1 MQCRTDISTSR
12 RNLSRPIIVF
22 AVLLMLV
29 FIACSSVEPS
39 PTPAPEPSP
48 TTTPPTP
55 TATTV
60 PTATVAPQTEADPG
74 GGLQEP
80 EQGWIVRS
88 DDEEVDIIL
97 ATPDLAVG
105 KRRFAMVLTDKSG
118 IVAFPIVRLMSY
130 RYPDGPESLQNREGP
145 IENATARYYPFPYG
159 TRGIHVTELTFDQVG
174 TWGVEVNVPRPDG
187 NVATVEVITEV
198 REQTMSVDVGEIPP
212 LSDSRTL
219 DDVSDVSELTTGYS
233 RDESLYQ
240 ISIADALTN
249 DKPTVVVFASPA
261 FCTNAVCG
269 PQVEVLSNLSK
280 TYAGEAD
287 FIHIDLFTN
296 PWEILGDLSR
306 AIPTPLLDEWGLVS
320 QEWTFVMDDDG
331 KVVGRFENFVPQ
343 DELEPAILSII
354 VTENENNQSKSVP

>member
-1 MQCRTDISTSR
+1 MQYRT
-12 RNLSRPIIVF
+12 IVGF

-29 FIACSSVEPS
+29 FTACSSVESSPTPQPS
-39 PTPAPEPSP
+39 PTA
-48 TTTPPTP
+48 TPPIP

-60 PTATVAPQTEADPG
+60 PTATAAPQTEAETG
-74 GGLQEP
+74 GGLQET
-80 EQGWIVRS
+80 EQEWIVRS
-88 DDEEVDIIL
+88 DDEEVDAIL

-174 TWGVEVNVPRPDG
+174 TWGVAVNVPRPDG
-187 NVATVEVITEV
+187 NVATVELITEV

-219 DDVSDVSELTTGYS
+219 EDVSDVSELTTGYS

-306 AIPTPLLDEWGLVS
+306 AIPSPLLSEWGLVS

-343 DELEPAILSII
+343 DELEPALLSII
-354 VTENENNQSKSVP
+354 GAEN